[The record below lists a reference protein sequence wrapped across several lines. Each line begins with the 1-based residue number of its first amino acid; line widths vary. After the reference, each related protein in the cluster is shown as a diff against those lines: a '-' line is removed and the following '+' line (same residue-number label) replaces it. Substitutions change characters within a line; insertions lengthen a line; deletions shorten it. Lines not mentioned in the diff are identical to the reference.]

1 MNDAK
6 RIIIIGSSGGGK
18 STLARQLGDITGLPV
33 IHLDKEHW
41 NPGWVETPKDIW
53 QEKVKELLKGEQ
65 WIIDGNYGGTMKIRA
80 EAADTI
86 IYLDFNRFI
95 CLYRVIK
102 RRLQNHG
109 RTRPDMCEG
118 CKEKIDFEF
127 LKWVWTY
134 PKKKPKVEKLLAI
147 LEGKNIIVLRS
158 KKEVDGFLKQQAI
171 YHCKTSSTVQSDIR

>member
-1 MNDAK
+1 MTDAK

-33 IHLDKEHW
+33 IHLDKVFW

-65 WIIDGNYGGTMKIRA
+65 WIIDGNYGGTMELRA

-95 CLYRVIK
+95 CLYRVLK
-102 RRLQNHG
+102 RRIQNQG
-109 RTRPDMCEG
+109 KTRPDMCEG
-118 CKEKIDFEF
+118 CKEKIDLEF
-127 LKWVWTY
+127 IWWVWTY
-134 PKKKPKVEKLLAI
+134 PKKKPKVEKLLAS
-147 LEGKNIIVLRS
+147 LEGKNIIVLKS
-158 KKEVDGFLKQQAI
+158 KKEVDGFL
-171 YHCKTSSTVQSDIR
+171 STMAGKYDS